1 MNLKPKYMAQI
12 TKMEVEKFTNIAQN
26 DFQSLAKKYGIM
38 CKKLVENQKQRIDYW
53 EEKGNKKIK

>member
-1 MNLKPKYMAQI
+1 MAQT
-12 TKMEVEKFTNIAQN
+12 TKVEVKKFTKIAQK
-26 DFQSLAKKYGIM
+26 DFQSLAKKYGLM

>member
-1 MNLKPKYMAQI
+1 MAQT
-12 TKMEVEKFTNIAQN
+12 TKAEVEKFTKIAKN
-26 DFQSLAKKYGIM
+26 DFQLLAKKYGLM